1 MFSLIIL
8 NKQQMQMQLIF
19 FLKSMN
25 NSLGFFKNIRSMQS
39 VEKKK
44 GICKKYT
51 AGEIILKCSD
61 PAMSYLPVDTV
72 AMVTFELSFLS
83 SGNTSR

>member
-1 MFSLIIL
+1 
-8 NKQQMQMQLIF
+8 
-19 FLKSMN
+19 
-25 NSLGFFKNIRSMQS
+25 MQS

-44 GICKKYT
+44 GTCKKYT
-51 AGEIILKCSD
+51 AWEILKCSD
-61 PAMSYLPVDTV
+61 PAMSYLPLHLV